1 MYYNLDGN
9 KYGDEKPFRC
19 APPPPL
25 PPALSKKNYII
36 FENILSSDIEFF
48 EIDSIVG
55 VKKKNNI
62 ITIFLREGLTHDI
75 IFDTTKGEDA
85 INEAVNILRKEITD
99 S

>member
-9 KYGDEKPFRC
+9 KYGDEKPFRYT
-19 APPPPL
+19 PPPPL
-25 PPALSKKNYII
+25 PPVLSKKNYII
-36 FENILSSDIEFF
+36 FENTLSSDIEFF

-62 ITIFLREGLTHDI
+62 ITIFLRGGLTHDI
-75 IFDTTKGEDA
+75 IFDTIKGDSD
-85 INEAVNILRKEITD
+85 INEALNILREEITG

>member
-9 KYGDEKPFRC
+9 KYRDEKPLRH

-25 PPALSKKNYII
+25 PPMSKKNYII
-36 FENILSSDIEFF
+36 FENTLSSDIEFF

-62 ITIFLREGLTHDI
+62 ITIF
-75 IFDTTKGEDA
+75 
-85 INEAVNILRKEITD
+85 
-99 S
+99 

>member
-1 MYYNLDGN
+1 M
-9 KYGDEKPFRC
+9 DECKPDRQIWWDVPKRC
-19 APPPPL
+19 APPPP
-25 PPALSKKNYII
+25 PVPSSKKNY
-36 FENILSSDIEFF
+36 FVFKDTLTSPATEFF
-48 EIDSIVG
+48 EIESIIG

-85 INEAVNILRKEITD
+85 INEAINILRKEITD

>member
-1 MYYNLDGN
+1 MYYNLNGN
-9 KYGDEKPFRC
+9 KYRDEKPLRH

-25 PPALSKKNYII
+25 PPMSKKNYII
-36 FENILSSDIEFF
+36 FENTLSSDIEFF

-62 ITIFLREGLTHDI
+62 ITIFLRGGLTHDI
-75 IFDTTKGEDA
+75 IFDTIKGEDA
-85 INEAVNILRKEITD
+85 INEAINILRKEITD